1 MWTMM
6 EQLKFEGKWQRWV
19 AFGFG
24 SGLSPVAPGTAGTL
38 VGVVVV
44 VLLQFL
50 PTAVSLLCTLFI
62 VLCSIWIAGVVTR
75 QMGIKDH
82 PSIVIDEIAG
92 YVVTMTMI
100 PLTWWTVISG
110 FLIFRLLDIY
120 KPPPANW
127 LDENCTG
134 GFGITADDVVAG
146 IYANLILNGLLYFV
160 GAI

>member
-1 MWTMM
+1 MV

-38 VGVVVV
+38 IGIPVVIFF
-44 VLLQFL
+44 QFL
-50 PTAVSLLCTLFI
+50 PTVVALLGALSI
-62 VLCSIWIAGVVTR
+62 VLLSMWLAGVVTR
-75 QMGIKDH
+75 QVGIEDH

-92 YVVTMTMI
+92 YVLAMTMI

-110 FLIFRLLDIY
+110 FLIFRLFDIY
-120 KPPPANW
+120 KPPPIGW
-127 LDENCTG
+127 LDRNCTG

-146 IYANLILNGLLYFV
+146 IYANLTLHGLVYCVNL
-160 GAI
+160 I